1 MRAPKKQRNC
11 GRQHDGTD
19 VDRSRAS
26 INPVLQLG
34 RYQRRALFVCGNE
47 PGSIEP
53 SRLYDP
59 NSQWLPLGALQALAE
74 PCRLT
79 ASDLRFIAAS
89 RHQGRVGLSSSG
101 LDTFRRDF

>member
-1 MRAPKKQRNC
+1 MRAPEKQRNC
-11 GRQHDGTD
+11 GTQQDGAD

-26 INPVLQLG
+26 INPVLQIG
-34 RYQRRALFVCGNE
+34 RYQWCALFVCGNE

-89 RHQGRVGLSSSG
+89 RHEGRVGLSSPR
-101 LDTFRRDF
+101 LDPFRRDF

>member
-1 MRAPKKQRNC
+1 MRAPEKQCNR
-11 GRQHDGTD
+11 GRQQDGAD

-53 SRLYDP
+53 SRLDNP

-89 RHQGRVGLSSSG
+89 RHEGRVGLSSPG
-101 LDTFRRDF
+101 LDQFCRHF